1 MAKVEI
7 RKANSGDLDVLIP
20 VVAKAFQPQPLTCWL
35 LGSGSSALE
44 RGKRLI
50 ALEFEK
56 ALPYDLT
63 YTTTGRHGA
72 ALWHPPDNKIDLW
85 RELVWSIKSAAA
97 VGINRRILSHIV
109 TGLQLAIHQPKGH
122 LYYLSILGVDP
133 NFQGQGIGS
142 ALIEPGLQICD
153 MQRIPAYLMTDTQNA
168 VRFYQ
173 RKGFKVTNQIDAYRS
188 GFRIWIMRRNPS
200 HL

>member
-1 MAKVEI
+1 MVKVEI

-44 RGKRLI
+44 RSKRLI

-56 ALPYDLT
+56 ALPYDLI
-63 YTTTGRHGA
+63 YTTNCRHGA
-72 ALWHPPDNKIDLW
+72 ALWHPPDKKIDLW
-85 RELVWSIKSAAA
+85 RELVWSLKSAAA
-97 VGINRRILSHIV
+97 VGISRRTLSHII
-109 TGLQLAIHQPKGH
+109 TGLQLAIHQPKGL

-133 NFQGQGIGS
+133 NFQGEGIGS
-142 ALIEPGLQICD
+142 ALMEPGLLICD
-153 MQRIPAYLMTDTQNA
+153 EQRTPAYLVTDTQNA

-173 RKGFKVTNQIDAYRS
+173 RKGFRVIKQINAYRA
-188 GFRIWIMRRNPS
+188 GFRIWIMLRNPS
-200 HL
+200 RF